1 MTIRERLFGNDNSDS
16 EEDNMTDETTDEEHT
31 MTEETTNEEEVTL
44 VFHPDLSF
52 DYTEHDGVAIFEN
65 GVEREFTFD
74 VMDKSTNEIVLK
86 DYSDSLY
93 IRKMPM
99 SGSHTTPTKKLA
111 FVTIERDELLMF
123 ETTERRDK
131 TMTDTGDAEEVEVP
145 RSKAEEYIEEND
157 DGYIKEDEE

>member
-1 MTIRERLFGNDNSDS
+1 MTIRERLFGNDSDS
-16 EEDNMTDETTDEEHT
+16 EEDNMTDETTNEEESETQEDE
-31 MTEETTNEEEVTL
+31 EEEVTL

-74 VMDKSTNEIVLK
+74 VMDKSSNEIVLK